1 MQCQGN
7 CNGLGVNMPWK
18 GTKKGCD
25 RLGDR
30 EVGDSFLEHWSW
42 NQFLKM
48 SRNLPHRN
56 SGQRHSRTRS
66 QYEENVE
73 KHDSNP
79 IIVNYHQL
87 IIFVYK
93 KTDDNQN
100 PQYEAD
106 QNSTFIIST
115 APLWHSLKRRPS
127 IIWPLP
133 NALLF
138 RDCHVPSADTY
149 CTVLLHI
156 SQMSH
161 SINS

>member
-1 MQCQGN
+1 MSVQWQ
-7 CNGLGVNMPWK
+7 GLGINMPWK
-18 GTKKGCD
+18 GTKKGYGC
-25 RLGDR
+25 LGEWEVR
-30 EVGDSFLEHWSW
+30 EGFLEHWSW

-56 SGQRHSRTRS
+56 SRQRHSRKRS
-66 QYEENVE
+66 RHEENVE

-79 IIVNYHQL
+79 IIVNYHQF

-93 KTDDNQN
+93 KTDNNQN
-100 PQYEAD
+100 PQYDAD

-115 APLWHSLKRRPS
+115 APLWHSLKRRPF
-127 IIWPLP
+127 IIRPLP

-138 RDCHVPSADTY
+138 HDCHVPSPDTY
-149 CTVLLHI
+149 YTVPLHI

-161 SINS
+161 SVHS